1 MIKYINFVYKIYTK
15 IILWIYT
22 IKLKISFVIL
32 IDLVYININIV
43 YINIQKSIAWT

>member
-32 IDLVYININIV
+32 IDLVV